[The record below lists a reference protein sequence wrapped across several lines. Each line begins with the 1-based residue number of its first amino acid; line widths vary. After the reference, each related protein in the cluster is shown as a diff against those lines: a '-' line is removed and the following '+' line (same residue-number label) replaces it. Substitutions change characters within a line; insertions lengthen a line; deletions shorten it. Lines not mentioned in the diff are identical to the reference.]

1 MLEHPWQF
9 MAERTGTRWYAAS
22 IWGHRCMQTPV
33 RTMERDREGCHLF
46 LKHWQTYLRVR
57 RRNLEPGLL
66 PLYRFRFSLAI
77 ILPQLPWF
85 DYTLQTGDT
94 QGRANCLQ
102 VECRQGSA
110 ALDFVLPRQGLLWPA
125 ESPRPVSHSIHL
137 TLNQERDI
145 SGFLSLRKQDEAF
158 WTGSSTYSFIGSR
171 ASEGPRMTCP
181 GALSYLGTHRR
192 VRGWKF

>member
-1 MLEHPWQF
+1 MQKNPIIHIMIRRMYENRNYGPAGSSIGAKPSKRAYGCTLWSIERTHKQVSKGFRNSKAFLMLEHPWKF
-9 MAERTGTRWYAAS
+9 MAERTGTRWYTAS
-22 IWGHRCMQTPV
+22 ICGHRCMQTPV

-77 ILPQLPWF
+77 ILLQLPWF
-85 DYTLQTGDT
+85 DYTLQTGET

-110 ALDFVLPRQGLLWPA
+110 ALDFVLPGQGLLWSA
-125 ESPRPVSHSIHL
+125 ESPRLVSH
-137 TLNQERDI
+137 
-145 SGFLSLRKQDEAF
+145 
-158 WTGSSTYSFIGSR
+158 
-171 ASEGPRMTCP
+171 
-181 GALSYLGTHRR
+181 
-192 VRGWKF
+192 